1 LRRGQPGLPLRIW
14 QWVVAVLLSI
24 STLLGP
30 AQIAWINQRQVQQMA
45 EQEQLT
51 HITLVQSVVRDDVT
65 LSAGSH
71 IRRDMH

>member
-14 QWVVAVLLSI
+14 QWVVAVSLSI
-24 STLLGP
+24 STLLGS
-30 AQIAWINQRQVQQMA
+30 AQIAWIDQRQAQQMA
-45 EQEQLT
+45 EQELPT